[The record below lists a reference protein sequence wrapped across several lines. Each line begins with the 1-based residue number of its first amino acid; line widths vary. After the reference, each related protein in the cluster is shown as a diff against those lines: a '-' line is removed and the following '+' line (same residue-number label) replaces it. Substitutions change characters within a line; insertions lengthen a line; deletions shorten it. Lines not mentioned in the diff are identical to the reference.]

1 MTAVYTTENRGK
13 TGRLEEKIKRS
24 KDCDRSVGVAM
35 VPEVLKLLECVRTNF
50 SRMFAVFAAAHFRSS
65 PKVKVLPLAKNMGL
79 LAGSPVLTFTMCY
92 PYLDNTSDDG
102 EIQSTSPQTGCE
114 KAAP

>member
-1 MTAVYTTENRGK
+1 
-13 TGRLEEKIKRS
+13 
-24 KDCDRSVGVAM
+24 M
-35 VPEVLKLLECVRTNF
+35 VPEVLKLPECVRTNF
-50 SRMFAVFAAAHFRSS
+50 SRMFAVFAAAHFRSF

-114 KAAP
+114 KAAL